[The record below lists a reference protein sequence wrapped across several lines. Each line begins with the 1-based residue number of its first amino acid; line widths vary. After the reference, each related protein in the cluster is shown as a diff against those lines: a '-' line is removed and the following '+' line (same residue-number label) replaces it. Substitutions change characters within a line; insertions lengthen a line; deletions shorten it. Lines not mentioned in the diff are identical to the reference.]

1 MQPPR
6 SPSASRLRGV
16 LAAILAAL
24 LLVGVGGTSAAAG
37 VPTRAAVQHVQPGAG
52 DDQGPASS
60 ATHHALTAH
69 AAKVGVPKR
78 HGPHPGTTAAT
89 LHRSAPVTTAGT
101 PADARPGASLHL
113 TRSLG
118 SSDGRAPPA

>member
-6 SPSASRLRGV
+6 STSALRLWGA
-16 LAAILAAL
+16 LAAILATL
-24 LLVGVGGTSAAAG
+24 LLVAVGGTSAAAD
-37 VPTRAAVQHVQPGAG
+37 VPTQADVQHVRPGAG

-60 ATHHALTAH
+60 ATHHAVTPH

-101 PADARPGASLHL
+101 PDEAGPGPSLHL